1 METMKNNLNFRSAGI
16 ILLLS
21 TLNAEFA
28 NCFAQGSLTPPGA
41 PGPTMKTLSQ
51 IEPRT
56 PISSLPFT
64 ISAPG
69 AYYVTTNLTGVT
81 GTNGITIAANDV
93 SLDLKGFSVLAV
105 AGANDAIIVSGNRTN
120 LWFGNGTVRGWGMEG
135 IDGTTAQSSVFTDL
149 KIIG

>member
-21 TLNAEFA
+21 TLNAEFS
-28 NCFAQGSLTPPGA
+28 NSFAQGSLTPPGA

-64 ISAPG
+64 INAPG

-93 SLDLKGFSVLAV
+93 TLDLKGFSLLGVP
-105 AGANDAIIVSGNRTN
+105 GANDALFVSGCLAN
-120 LWFGNGTVRGWGMEG
+120 LWCSTR
-135 IDGTTAQSSVFTDL
+135 
-149 KIIG
+149 